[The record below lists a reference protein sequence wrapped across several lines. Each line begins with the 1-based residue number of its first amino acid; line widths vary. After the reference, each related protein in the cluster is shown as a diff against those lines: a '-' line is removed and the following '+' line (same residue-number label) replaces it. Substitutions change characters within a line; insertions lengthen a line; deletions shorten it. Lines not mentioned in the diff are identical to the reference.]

1 MKQQLSA
8 LIDGEGDL
16 ERSEH
21 LLLAAQS
28 NGEVARAW
36 REYHLIGDVMRG
48 DNVLGAKQSSSS
60 MVSRVLTQLEHEP
73 TVLVPNMVAQSSA
86 KSAQKKTA
94 IWSVA
99 ASVAATVFVA
109 LFVWDMQSSSELEPI
124 QIAEHANDY
133 VQAHHIYAP
142 NSATY
147 YIQNGYT
154 QNVAYAE

>member
-28 NGEVARAW
+28 DGEIARAW

-48 DNVLGAKQSSSS
+48 DDALATTQARMS
-60 MVSRVLTQLEHEP
+60 MASRVLAALENEP
-73 TVLVPNMVAQSSA
+73 TVLAPKMVAQA
-86 KSAQKKTA
+86 QATKSNDKKTVV
-94 IWSVA
+94 WSVA
-99 ASVAATVFVA
+99 ASVAASLFVA
-109 LFVWDMQSSSELEPI
+109 LFVWDMQSSANLEPV

-133 VQAHHIYAP
+133 VNAHHIYAP
-142 NSATY
+142 SSATY
-147 YIQNGYT
+147 YT

>member
-28 NGEVARAW
+28 DGDVARAW

-48 DNVLGAKQSSSS
+48 DNVLGVKQSSSS
-60 MVSRVLTQLEHEP
+60 MASRVLAQLEHEP
-73 TVLVPNMVAQSSA
+73 TVLAPKMISQFSQ
-86 KSAQKKTA
+86 KLAQKKTA
-94 IWSVA
+94 MWSVA
-99 ASVAATVFVA
+99 ASVAASLFVA
-109 LFVWDMQSSSELEPI
+109 LFVWNIQSSNELEPV
-124 QIAEHANDY
+124 QIAEQANDY
-133 VQAHHIYAP
+133 VNAHHIYAP

-147 YIQNGYT
+147 YIQNGYM